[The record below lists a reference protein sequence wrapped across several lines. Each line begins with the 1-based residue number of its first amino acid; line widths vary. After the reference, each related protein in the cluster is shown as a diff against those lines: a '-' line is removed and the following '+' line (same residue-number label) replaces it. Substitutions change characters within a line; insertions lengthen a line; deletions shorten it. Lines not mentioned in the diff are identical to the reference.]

1 MPAFGMRLNG
11 SAPRTVCDAALHGTR
26 GDDEMKRRDFLAVL
40 AATSVIGLPA
50 RASAP
55 RVVVA
60 KSPFCGC
67 CTAWIRHMQAA
78 GFDVEAKDVTQDTL
92 YSLKASLG
100 IRQDHAS
107 CHTAIVEGYVIEGH
121 VPASDVKRLLA
132 ERPSALGLAVPGMP
146 IGSPG
151 MEMGD
156 QKEPYETLL
165 VFTSG
170 KAEVF
175 ARHN

>member
-1 MPAFGMRLNG
+1 MPAFGTRLNERG
-11 SAPRTVCDAALHGTR
+11 PKTALDAWPRSTR
-26 GDDEMKRRDFLAVL
+26 GDDEMRRRDFLAVL

-50 RASAP
+50 HASAP

-60 KSPFCGC
+60 KSPSCGC

-92 YSLKASLG
+92 YGLKASLG
-100 IRQDHAS
+100 IQQEHAS
-107 CHTAIVEGYVIEGH
+107 CHTAIVDGYVIEGH
-121 VPASDVKRLLA
+121 VPASDVKRLRA

>member
-1 MPAFGMRLNG
+1 
-11 SAPRTVCDAALHGTR
+11 
-26 GDDEMKRRDFLAVL
+26 
-40 AATSVIGLPA
+40 
-50 RASAP
+50 
-55 RVVVA
+55 
-60 KSPFCGC
+60 
-67 CTAWIRHMQAA
+67 MQAA
-78 GFDVEAKDVTQDTL
+78 GFDIEAKDVTQETL
-92 YSLKASLG
+92 YGLKASLG
-100 IRQDHAS
+100 IWQDHAS
-107 CHTAIVEGYVIEGH
+107 CHTAIAEGYVIEGH

>member
-1 MPAFGMRLNG
+1 
-11 SAPRTVCDAALHGTR
+11 
-26 GDDEMKRRDFLAVL
+26 MKRRDFLATL
-40 AATSVIGLPA
+40 AAASLIGLPA
-50 RASAP
+50 QASAP

-60 KSPFCGC
+60 KSPSCGC

-92 YSLKASLG
+92 YGLKASLG
-100 IRQDHAS
+100 IQQDHAS

-165 VFTSG
+165 VFSSG